1 MPFNGRITGCNVISI
16 HVSLFQGR
24 PRAKL
29 PAAGDFQRQHSPR
42 VSLQHFQSGS
52 YQVPQ
57 RLLDKWILCPQF
69 PWLVSPSNEKC
80 CRRSAMHIVKRGSK
94 YIQSM
99 GFNLFLY
106 TKEAWLLLL
115 MTSRYF
121 RRLEESKIEASF
133 GLFDISV
140 SMQACV
146 EQHRKIGVWKWIS
159 LSSKLPTFIPEQVW
173 HICEL

>member
-1 MPFNGRITGCNVISI
+1 MLLFKSQHNLTVTFEDYGRITGCNVISMQ
-16 HVSLFQGR
+16 VSLFQGW

-29 PAAGDFQRQHSPR
+29 PAAGDFQRQHSPW

-69 PWLVSPSNEKC
+69 PWLVSLSNENLCSWNAMHTVKC
-80 CRRSAMHIVKRGSK
+80 CWK
-94 YIQSM
+94 YIWIM
-99 GFNLFLY
+99 GFSLFSY
-106 TKEAWLLLL
+106 TKDAWRLPL

-140 SMQACV
+140 SMQS
-146 EQHRKIGVWKWIS
+146 IGKS
-159 LSSKLPTFIPEQVW
+159 CENEPFI
-173 HICEL
+173 